1 MILLSKSDKTKEVSL
16 CVPIKKGK
24 MKYSSMQSQQK
35 RRLHGVITV
44 ANILNMLALLLD
56 YLIKEEA
63 RMKYINANSLLPDKL
78 VKELQRYIQG
88 GYIYIPVDEKQHRY
102 WGELSG
108 YKEELRKRM
117 GFLSNF
123 LLKNTIFLFM
133 LSEKLYIK
141 NNKWESLIMRLL
153 CLY

>member
-1 MILLSKSDKTKEVSL
+1 
-16 CVPIKKGK
+16 
-24 MKYSSMQSQQK
+24 MQSQYK

-63 RMKYINANSLLPDKL
+63 RMKYINANLLLPDKL

-88 GYIYIPVDEKQHRY
+88 GYIYVPVDEKQRRY

-108 YKEELRKRM
+108 YKEELRKRNSEIIIEYNN
-117 GFLSNF
+117 GFSIKLLAEKYNLSVYAIR
-123 LLKNTIFLFM
+123 KIIYQ
-133 LSEKLYIK
+133 K
-141 NNKWESLIMRLL
+141 
-153 CLY
+153 

>member
-1 MILLSKSDKTKEVSL
+1 
-16 CVPIKKGK
+16 

-88 GYIYIPVDEKQHRY
+88 GYIYVPVDEKQHRY

-108 YKEELRKRM
+108 YKEELRKRNSEIIIEYNN
-117 GFLSNF
+117 GFSIKLLAEKYNLSVYAIR
-123 LLKNTIFLFM
+123 KIIYQ
-133 LSEKLYIK
+133 K
-141 NNKWESLIMRLL
+141 
-153 CLY
+153 

>member
-24 MKYSSMQSQQK
+24 MKYSSMQSRQK

-108 YKEELRKRM
+108 YKEELRKRNSEIIIEYNN
-117 GFLSNF
+117 GFSIKLLAEKYNLSVYAIR
-123 LLKNTIFLFM
+123 KIIYQ
-133 LSEKLYIK
+133 K
-141 NNKWESLIMRLL
+141 
-153 CLY
+153 

>member
-1 MILLSKSDKTKEVSL
+1 
-16 CVPIKKGK
+16 

-63 RMKYINANSLLPDKL
+63 RMKYINANLLLPDKL

-88 GYIYIPVDEKQHRY
+88 GYIYVPVDEKQRRY

-108 YKEELRKRM
+108 YKEELRKRNSEIIIEYNN
-117 GFLSNF
+117 GFSIKLLAEKYNLSVYAIR
-123 LLKNTIFLFM
+123 KIIYQ
-133 LSEKLYIK
+133 K
-141 NNKWESLIMRLL
+141 
-153 CLY
+153 

>member
-1 MILLSKSDKTKEVSL
+1 
-16 CVPIKKGK
+16 
-24 MKYSSMQSQQK
+24 MKYSSMQSQKK

-63 RMKYINANSLLPDKL
+63 RMKYINANLLLPDKL

-88 GYIYIPVDEKQHRY
+88 GYIYVPVDEKQRRY

-108 YKEELRKRM
+108 YKEELRKRNSEIIIEYNN
-117 GFLSNF
+117 GFSIKLLAEKYNLSVYAIR
-123 LLKNTIFLFM
+123 KIIYQ
-133 LSEKLYIK
+133 K
-141 NNKWESLIMRLL
+141 
-153 CLY
+153 

>member
-24 MKYSSMQSQQK
+24 MKYSFMQSQQK

-108 YKEELRKRM
+108 YKEELRKRNSEIIIEYNN
-117 GFLSNF
+117 GFSIKLLAEKYNLSVYAIR
-123 LLKNTIFLFM
+123 KIIYQ
-133 LSEKLYIK
+133 K
-141 NNKWESLIMRLL
+141 
-153 CLY
+153 

>member
-1 MILLSKSDKTKEVSL
+1 
-16 CVPIKKGK
+16 
-24 MKYSSMQSQQK
+24 MKYSSMQSRQK

-63 RMKYINANSLLPDKL
+63 RMKYINASSLLPDKL

-88 GYIYIPVDEKQHRY
+88 GYIYVPVDEKQRRY

-108 YKEELRKRM
+108 YKEELRKRNSEIIIEYNN
-117 GFLSNF
+117 GFSIKLLAEKYNLSVYAIR
-123 LLKNTIFLFM
+123 KIIYQ
-133 LSEKLYIK
+133 K
-141 NNKWESLIMRLL
+141 
-153 CLY
+153 

>member
-1 MILLSKSDKTKEVSL
+1 MRTDKKE
-16 CVPIKKGK
+16 K

-63 RMKYINANSLLPDKL
+63 RMKYINASSLLPDKL

-108 YKEELRKRM
+108 YKEELRKRNSEIIIEYNN
-117 GFLSNF
+117 GFSIKLLAEKYNLSVYAIR
-123 LLKNTIFLFM
+123 KIIYQ
-133 LSEKLYIK
+133 K
-141 NNKWESLIMRLL
+141 
-153 CLY
+153 

>member
-1 MILLSKSDKTKEVSL
+1 
-16 CVPIKKGK
+16 

-108 YKEELRKRM
+108 YKEELRKRNSEIIIEYNN
-117 GFLSNF
+117 GFSIKLLAEKYNLSVYAIR
-123 LLKNTIFLFM
+123 KIIYQ
-133 LSEKLYIK
+133 K
-141 NNKWESLIMRLL
+141 
-153 CLY
+153 

>member
-1 MILLSKSDKTKEVSL
+1 
-16 CVPIKKGK
+16 

-108 YKEELRKRM
+108 YKEELRKRNSEIIIEYNN
-117 GFLSNF
+117 GFS
-123 LLKNTIFLFM
+123 I
-133 LSEKLYIK
+133 
-141 NNKWESLIMRLL
+141 RLL
-153 CLY
+153 AEKYNLSVYAIRKIIYQK